1 MRRRALGVM
10 AVGVLLCSIGCG
22 AGGPGR
28 RGTGSYA
35 QSLDSP
41 TVTCE
46 NAPAY
51 CAKLAGE
58 EAALPLR
65 VRAVQAATAVK
76 AWQVLDELVRKTL
89 EDILIECAN
98 QADAE
103 VNRQEFGGRAPT
115 RQECQEQV
123 GGTRENPVTRGM
135 RLGGAKH
142 ALALRCTEEK
152 LGRAHPGRF
161 SLEQRYRINPETR
174 QLELISHEMELQM
187 LRRGGKEL
195 VGSVVPDVIIHTG
208 NPLQVQA
215 VFDFKFPCP
224 EGNQSSWRQYS
235 SGNGNEVSNQGDA
248 YQKTFDVQAV
258 RIRPRRSIE

>member
-1 MRRRALGVM
+1 MRCSALGVM
-10 AVGVLLCSIGCG
+10 AVGVLLLSIGCG

-41 TVTCE
+41 TATCE
-46 NAPAY
+46 HAPAY

-89 EDILIECAN
+89 EDILVECAK
-98 QADAE
+98 QADME
-103 VNRQEFGGRAPT
+103 VNRQEFGGHAPT
-115 RQECQEQV
+115 RRECQEQV

-142 ALALRCTEEK
+142 TLALRCTEEK

-195 VGSVVPDVIIHTG
+195 VGSVVPDVVIHTG

-224 EGNQSSWRQYS
+224 EFNLPSWRRQHPR
-235 SGNGNEVSNQGDA
+235 NAQQDTNQGSTYKDA
-248 YQKTFDVQAV
+248 LGEEPVLITPKGRF
-258 RIRPRRSIE
+258 